1 MNNIKN
7 KIFKICESFDPNQ
20 YENIDLNR
28 LAVYTIWYLNENNI
42 AITLENIIVSIFLM
56 FPEKF
61 SLVGYKEY
69 PDSNRVNRTLLQLRP
84 KYRNW
89 ATGDVQRG
97 FVLTEGGR
105 IVLEQTK
112 NLLNNPNNQSKK
124 IEPSKPRT
132 RSLKTEMENIINS
145 PIFQKYIQ
153 KREDEISKM
162 EVWEFLGAVPHTPPS
177 FLREYM
183 NKLRNEA
190 EDSGHE
196 QKAEVINFL
205 RWVQKEFSSVFS
217 EKK

>member
-7 KIFKICESFDPNQ
+7 IIFKICTPFDSEQ
-20 YENIDLNR
+20 YNNIDLNR
-28 LAVYTIWYLNENNI
+28 LAVYTIWFLNKNNI
-42 AITLENIIVSIFLM
+42 PITLENIIVSIFLM

-69 PDSNRVNRTLLQLRP
+69 PDSNRVNRALLQLRP

-97 FVLTEGGR
+97 FVLTDGGR
-105 IVLEQTK
+105 VVLKQTK
-112 NLLNNPNNQSKK
+112 NLLDNPHNQSKK
-124 IEPSKPRT
+124 LEPSKSRT
-132 RSLKTEMENIINS
+132 RSLKTEMEKIVNS

-153 KREDEISKM
+153 KKEDEISKM
-162 EVWEFLGAVPHTPPS
+162 EVWEFLGAVPHTPPH

-183 NKLRNEA
+183 KKLRNEA

-196 QKAEVINFL
+196 KKSDIIIFL
-205 RWVQKEFSSVFS
+205 SWIQKEYSSIFS